1 MTTGS
6 MNSLHLITDE
16 YPLRCGGV
24 DDATGDA
31 STDRRN
37 FSTILISLAVVA
49 HILVATHLGFRP
61 FDDTYITFRYAR
73 NIATGHGFVYNWGE
87 HVLGTTTPAWTAL
100 LALACWLNLRL
111 DTFSLCASML
121 FDVATASILYRLM
134 IDLEYEATIA
144 AAAAGLFLLLVDYL
158 SLGLS
163 GMETS
168 LFVLLVAA
176 TLLCVV
182 ERRSLLT
189 GALGALAVLTR
200 PDGAAVA
207 AAVLVTIWLQSETI
221 AERGRRVGLSLA
233 SAIIVLLPWLLFST
247 IYFGSPVPQSVLA
260 KAHSASGPGLRHF
273 SNQNLMQFVTHGQ
286 SGGGL
291 LTRTYWQGQFI
302 LSLAAAAG
310 AGAILRK
317 AVRGDRIAHER
328 ICALLIYPAI
338 FVAGMGAAAAF
349 TWFPWYYAS
358 LYPFLAALGVTGAS
372 DIAPLGSRGNV
383 HREMAVVGF
392 VALLVICQ
400 TIALI
405 KVKLPAANKDFWI
418 EGWKEISLPVPRNAR
433 VTVAADEIGVLGW
446 TAWPVTV
453 DDLVGLVS
461 PAALGGSQIEYLR
474 RVAPDY
480 IALRTADSSDLMGSL
495 EAASWFRSEYQRAGE
510 VHRKDYVLFHRV
522 SGPHLVWQQRSP

>member
-1 MTTGS
+1 V
-6 MNSLHLITDE
+6 NSLTLIAVE
-16 YPLRCGGV
+16 YPLQGGGV
-24 DDATGDA
+24 SDATEDA
-31 STDRRN
+31 STEHRK
-37 FSTILISLAVVA
+37 FGVIVIALAIA
-49 HILVATHLGFRP
+49 ARILVVTRLGFRP

-87 HVLGTTTPAWTAL
+87 RVLGTTTPLWTLL
-100 LALACWLNLRL
+100 LAIAYWLNLRL
-111 DTFSLCASML
+111 DTFSLCASMI
-121 FDVATASILYRLM
+121 FDVATASIFYRFL
-134 IDLEYEATIA
+134 IDLEYEATVA
-144 AAAAGLFLLLVDYL
+144 AAAAALFLLLVDYL

-176 TLLCVV
+176 TLLCAV

-207 AAVLVTIWLQSETI
+207 AAILATIWLQSETM

-233 SAIIVLLPWLLFST
+233 SAIAVLLPWLLFST

-260 KAHSASGPGLRHF
+260 KAHSASGEGLRHF
-273 SNQNLMQFVTHGQ
+273 SNQNLVQFVAHGQ
-286 SGGGL
+286 FGGGL

-302 LSLAAAAG
+302 LSLAAAVG
-310 AGAILRK
+310 AGAILK
-317 AVRGDRIAHER
+317 KVVQGDRLAQER
-328 ICALLIYPAI
+328 MSALLIYPAV
-338 FVAGMGAAAAF
+338 FVVGMGAAAAF

-372 DIAPLGSRGNV
+372 EIAALVSRRNV
-383 HREMAVVGF
+383 YRETAVVGF
-392 VALLVICQ
+392 AAVMVICQ

-405 KVKLPAANKDFWI
+405 KVKLPAADKDSWT

-461 PAALGGSQIEYLR
+461 PTVLDGSQVEYLR
-474 RVAPDY
+474 RAAPDY
-480 IALRTADSSDLMGSL
+480 IALRTADSHDLMKGL
-495 EAASWFRSEYQRAGE
+495 EAASWFRSEYQQTDE
-510 VHRKDYVLFHRV
+510 VLSKDYVLFHKV
-522 SGPHLVWQQRSP
+522 NGAISY